1 MGLFYK
7 NNGTISVFLCL
18 ILLPV
23 MLVGC
28 MTVDASRIYLSKV
41 VISDAGEMTMN
52 AGLAQYNEELHDE
65 YGLLVMNQSPEAMS
79 GSLEGFF
86 NTSLNGTSL
95 PDADDYQK
103 ILDLLTESFEA
114 VNVAGSE
121 IYRTEVEKQQIVEY
135 MKYRAPLCLTEL
147 VLDKF
152 NEIKNTKIMGEAIQ
166 AETDFSESMQECQD
180 SFQEALEALNGMN
193 QAVENFPLDETIR
206 QELESAEKDY
216 KETISRCLLMR
227 EVIQDYDKQAQSR
240 DLQAMAVAFIET
252 AEKVDLS
259 APNSSISFNSYIGS
273 IYYSKTVNH
282 LGGVRKLLQ
291 NYDDAKTEETEEDE
305 IASGS
310 ISSVEEKE
318 ELQKIVNDYETQTT
332 RISGYSQ
339 LLLTTAQE
347 KINSHYEI
355 LNSYYETAKTT
366 EQTAKTA
373 KKKLKDVKKKL
384 EDAEDKFYVWDNAN
398 SKLETAGISG
408 DMGGEVETYREFF
421 SSGDGHSDLQDLEA
435 LISKV
440 EANEGFFD
448 DLQKVLKEEKFFGK
462 SIVSTSAGSQMSTYI
477 SEADSATAGID
488 ADYFSVENARS
499 IYISNYEHIDLST
512 SHKKQGISTDPFY
525 NKLKEYCSEQSGNGS
540 QSDQDAANNNLQQ
553 SENAGAEAV
562 NIADYP
568 QFNWSEAGVTLPST
582 ISGASGRGVSD
593 ELTSLGMD
601 KDISDSSARSDAVKN
616 FNDSISEA
624 VSFLDK
630 VDEIVADGLQNLYV
644 AEYAMQMFSYY
655 TVDKEDGQD
664 KPAGDIIS
672 LSGYNLQNH
681 PAYRGEVEYILWG
694 DESSQ
699 TNVGNTMMMIFGI
712 RLLFNSFYAF
722 TDAGI
727 NTTATTAATAIAGAT
742 PYLIPIIKAVIK
754 LGYAGVETANDISK
768 LKQGYGVTIFKDSST
783 WVTGTGDNTKNTK
796 GVTFDYSEYLRIFLN
811 VSIIAG
817 HETDILA
824 RISDCIQVNKPSIDL
839 LTSYTMIQI
848 DAKVSTR
855 TTFMRRISDFG
866 SGGWGFPDDT
876 YSITYQSILGY

>member
-1 MGLFYK
+1 MK
-7 NNGTISVFLCL
+7 
-18 ILLPV
+18 
-23 MLVGC
+23 
-28 MTVDASRIYLSKV
+28 
-41 VISDAGEMTMN
+41 
-52 AGLAQYNEELHDE
+52 
-65 YGLLVMNQSPEAMS
+65 
-79 GSLEGFF
+79 GSL
-86 NTSLNGTSL
+86 T
-95 PDADDYQK
+95 
-103 ILDLLTESFEA
+103 
-114 VNVAGSE
+114 
-121 IYRTEVEKQQIVEY
+121 
-135 MKYRAPLCLTEL
+135 
-147 VLDKF
+147 
-152 NEIKNTKIMGEAIQ
+152 
-166 AETDFSESMQECQD
+166 
-180 SFQEALEALNGMN
+180 
-193 QAVENFPLDETIR
+193 
-206 QELESAEKDY
+206 
-216 KETISRCLLMR
+216 
-227 EVIQDYDKQAQSR
+227 
-240 DLQAMAVAFIET
+240 
-252 AEKVDLS
+252 
-259 APNSSISFNSYIGS
+259 
-273 IYYSKTVNH
+273 
-282 LGGVRKLLQ
+282 
-291 NYDDAKTEETEEDE
+291 
-305 IASGS
+305 
-310 ISSVEEKE
+310 
-318 ELQKIVNDYETQTT
+318 
-332 RISGYSQ
+332 
-339 LLLTTAQE
+339 
-347 KINSHYEI
+347 
-355 LNSYYETAKTT
+355 
-366 EQTAKTA
+366 
-373 KKKLKDVKKKL
+373 
-384 EDAEDKFYVWDNAN
+384 
-398 SKLETAGISG
+398 
-408 DMGGEVETYREFF
+408 
-421 SSGDGHSDLQDLEA
+421 
-435 LISKV
+435 
-440 EANEGFFD
+440 
-448 DLQKVLKEEKFFGK
+448 
-462 SIVSTSAGSQMSTYI
+462 TSAGSQMSTYI

-499 IYISNYEHIDLST
+499 IYISNYEHTDLST

-525 NKLKEYCSEQSGNGS
+525 NKLKEYCSEQNGNGS

-553 SENAGAEAV
+553 SENAGAEAA

-582 ISGASGRGVSD
+582 ISGASERGVSD
-593 ELTSLGMD
+593 ELISLGMD
-601 KDISDSSARSDAVKN
+601 KDISDGSARSDAVKN

-630 VDEIVADGLQNLYV
+630 VDKIVADGLQNLYV

-848 DAKVSTR
+848 DTKVSTR

>member
-227 EVIQDYDKQAQSR
+227 EVIQDYDEQAQSR
-240 DLQAMAVAFIET
+240 DLQAMAAAFIET

-291 NYDDAKTEETEEDE
+291 NYDDAKTEEIEEDE

-366 EQTAKTA
+366 ERTAKTA

-499 IYISNYEHIDLST
+499 IYISNYEHTDLST

-525 NKLKEYCSEQSGNGS
+525 NKLKEYCSEQNGNGS

-553 SENAGAEAV
+553 SENAGAEAA

-582 ISGASGRGVSD
+582 ISGASERGVSD
-593 ELTSLGMD
+593 ELISLGMD
-601 KDISDSSARSDAVKN
+601 KDISDGSARSDAVKN

-630 VDEIVADGLQNLYV
+630 VDKIVADGLQNLYV

-848 DAKVSTR
+848 DTKVSTR

>member
-216 KETISRCLLMR
+216 KETIFRCLLMR
-227 EVIQDYDKQAQSR
+227 EVIQDYDEQAQSR
-240 DLQAMAVAFIET
+240 DLQAMAAAFIET

-291 NYDDAKTEETEEDE
+291 NYDDAKTEEIEEDE

-366 EQTAKTA
+366 ERTAKTA

-499 IYISNYEHIDLST
+499 IYISNYEHTDLST

-525 NKLKEYCSEQSGNGS
+525 NKLKEYCSEQNGNGS

-553 SENAGAEAV
+553 SENAGAEAA

-582 ISGASGRGVSD
+582 ISGASERGVSD
-593 ELTSLGMD
+593 ELISLGMD
-601 KDISDSSARSDAVKN
+601 KDISDGSARSDAVKN

-630 VDEIVADGLQNLYV
+630 VDKIVADGLQNLYV

-754 LGYAGVETANDISK
+754 LGYAGGETANDISK

-848 DAKVSTR
+848 DTKVSTR

>member
-227 EVIQDYDKQAQSR
+227 EVIQDYDEQAQSR
-240 DLQAMAVAFIET
+240 DLQAMAAAFIET

-291 NYDDAKTEETEEDE
+291 NYDDAKTEEIEEDE

-310 ISSVEEKE
+310 ISSVEEKV
-318 ELQKIVNDYETQTT
+318 ELQKIVNDYLAVNNPHAAMAIT
-332 RISGYSQ
+332 RSGQVGQQ
-339 LLLTTAQE
+339 LLIQCLTNYQGFTNTLQTFSFAIIVLIHRFSAYSALFSNQKITSAAMKALGIQDEEVWICWPWRQMTEWKGSKELE
-347 KINSHYEI
+347 KTLEPSLEGLLLRMEMEYRNP
-355 LNSYYETAKTT
+355 LNSWEDVMNEQWMRECRLTIAKQCNNFFLC
-366 EQTAKTA
+366 ESVLL
-373 KKKLKDVKKKL
+373 KL
-384 EDAEDKFYVWDNAN
+384 
-398 SKLETAGISG
+398 
-408 DMGGEVETYREFF
+408 VE
-421 SSGDGHSDLQDLEA
+421 
-435 LISKV
+435 
-440 EANEGFFD
+440 
-448 DLQKVLKEEKFFGK
+448 
-462 SIVSTSAGSQMSTYI
+462 M
-477 SEADSATAGID
+477 
-488 ADYFSVENARS
+488 
-499 IYISNYEHIDLST
+499 
-512 SHKKQGISTDPFY
+512 
-525 NKLKEYCSEQSGNGS
+525 
-540 QSDQDAANNNLQQ
+540 
-553 SENAGAEAV
+553 
-562 NIADYP
+562 
-568 QFNWSEAGVTLPST
+568 
-582 ISGASGRGVSD
+582 
-593 ELTSLGMD
+593 
-601 KDISDSSARSDAVKN
+601 
-616 FNDSISEA
+616 
-624 VSFLDK
+624 
-630 VDEIVADGLQNLYV
+630 
-644 AEYAMQMFSYY
+644 
-655 TVDKEDGQD
+655 
-664 KPAGDIIS
+664 
-672 LSGYNLQNH
+672 
-681 PAYRGEVEYILWG
+681 
-694 DESSQ
+694 
-699 TNVGNTMMMIFGI
+699 
-712 RLLFNSFYAF
+712 
-722 TDAGI
+722 
-727 NTTATTAATAIAGAT
+727 
-742 PYLIPIIKAVIK
+742 
-754 LGYAGVETANDISK
+754 
-768 LKQGYGVTIFKDSST
+768 
-783 WVTGTGDNTKNTK
+783 
-796 GVTFDYSEYLRIFLN
+796 
-811 VSIIAG
+811 
-817 HETDILA
+817 
-824 RISDCIQVNKPSIDL
+824 
-839 LTSYTMIQI
+839 
-848 DAKVSTR
+848 
-855 TTFMRRISDFG
+855 
-866 SGGWGFPDDT
+866 
-876 YSITYQSILGY
+876 